1 MHYGNYLFLAL
12 LCIFQPIISKGN
24 IVDGRE
30 SRSDRSIRF
39 ELSDR
44 RSYRDVR
51 ERFSVS
57 SPNKLSPDH
66 SLIRDDR
73 RGRSSLRNLEREDT
87 ILQRN
92 TRAIRQL
99 KTNEIRSQRLSRY
112 QDRIIPDVRSIN
124 DRTFDDASRNVRF
137 ERRTALLDTRK
148 IASSTERVDANE
160 NKLSRSRGISKNA
173 RSRSVYDL
181 RQSERRI
188 LQNRFSPERNIDIS
202 RDESERS
209 HNVERRFSN
218 AYHRRQE
225 TRQRTNDLP
234 NRSRSLGREQT
245 REIRSR
251 NDDNRVRRERRI
263 SIENRRNV
271 DKRIDIPEDR
281 NINSR
286 RISQNRF
293 SAERNIDISRDVY
306 EHSHNVERRSSNA
319 YHRRQETR
327 QRTNVLP
334 NHSRSLGREQNR
346 EMRSRNDDNLV
357 RRERRISIENRR
369 NVVKRIDIPED
380 LRNINSQRREQFTAT
395 PNREEVRDRFER
407 TIRGRYTRSRSL
419 TRSNLR
425 NSVAGNMHERN
436 INNIREKRELERL
449 GGDRRSEARRES
461 RSLSME
467 IRDMERDFAGRQY
480 ARNSKAVAREI
491 QGISEMR
498 KPSRTLSR
506 LNIRDVRSEDRER
519 VSRSELRERSKILF
533 RETERTASRHERRNN
548 MLRDTDEYGSRL
560 DVSRNL
566 INSFKNEE
574 KSGMMN
580 WQILFY
586 TLQGIYLC
594 SILVKAMNKNDYS
607 MKKSR
612 SFGWF
617 PLSTAMKID

>member
-30 SRSDRSIRF
+30 SRTDRSIRF

-57 SPNKLSPDH
+57 SPNKLSPEH
-66 SLIRDDR
+66 SLIPDDR
-73 RGRSSLRNLEREDT
+73 RRRSSLRNLERVDT

-137 ERRTALLDTRK
+137 ERGTALLGTRK
-148 IASSTERVDANE
+148 IASSTERVDTNE
-160 NKLSRSRGISKNA
+160 NKLSRNRGISKNA

-188 LQNRFSPERNIDIS
+188 SHNRFSSERNINIS
-202 RDESERS
+202 QDESERS
-209 HNVERRFSN
+209 HNIERRSSN

-245 REIRSR
+245 REMRSQ

-306 EHSHNVERRSSNA
+306 ERSHNVERRSSNA

-334 NHSRSLGREQNR
+334 NRSQSLGREQTR

-407 TIRGRYTRSRSL
+407 TVRGRYTRSRFL

-467 IRDMERDFAGRQY
+467 IRDMERDFAGRQF
-480 ARNSKAVAREI
+480 ARNSKAVVREI

-506 LNIRDVRSEDRER
+506 LNIRDARSEDRER

-548 MLRDTDEYGSRL
+548 ILRDTDEYGSRF

>member
-1 MHYGNYLFLAL
+1 MHYGNYLFLTL
-12 LCIFQPIISKGN
+12 LCIFQPIISNGN

-30 SRSDRSIRF
+30 SRSDRSLRF

-44 RSYRDVR
+44 QSYRDVR

-57 SPNKLSPDH
+57 SPNKLSPEH
-66 SLIRDDR
+66 FLIRDDH
-73 RGRSSLRNLEREDT
+73 RGRSSLRNLERVDT
-87 ILQRN
+87 ILQRH
-92 TRAIRQL
+92 TRTIRHL

-112 QDRIIPDVRSIN
+112 QDRIIPDVRSTN

-137 ERRTALLDTRK
+137 ERGTALLDTRK
-148 IASSTERVDANE
+148 IASSTERVDVNE

-173 RSRSVYDL
+173 RSRSVNDL

-188 LQNRFSPERNIDIS
+188 SQNRFSPERNTHIS

-209 HNVERRFSN
+209 HNVERR
-218 AYHRRQE
+218 
-225 TRQRTNDLP
+225 L
-234 NRSRSLGREQT
+234 
-245 REIRSR
+245 
-251 NDDNRVRRERRI
+251 
-263 SIENRRNV
+263 
-271 DKRIDIPEDR
+271 
-281 NINSR
+281 
-286 RISQNRF
+286 
-293 SAERNIDISRDVY
+293 
-306 EHSHNVERRSSNA
+306 SSNA

-334 NHSRSLGREQNR
+334 NRSRSLGREQIR
-346 EMRSRNDDNLV
+346 EMRNRNDDNLV

-369 NVVKRIDIPED
+369 NVDKHVAISED
-380 LRNINSQRREQFTAT
+380 LRDINSQKRERFSVTL
-395 PNREEVRDRFER
+395 NRDVAGDRFER
-407 TIRGRYTRSRSL
+407 TVRGHYTRSRSL

-425 NSVAGNMHERN
+425 NSVTENMRERN
-436 INNIREKRELERL
+436 INIIRAKRELERL
-449 GGDRRSEARRES
+449 GGNRRRES
-461 RSLSME
+461 RSLSTE

-480 ARNSKAVAREI
+480 ARNSKALVREI

-506 LNIRDVRSEDRER
+506 LNIRDARSEDRER
-519 VSRSELRERSKILF
+519 VSRSELRERSEILF

-548 MLRDTDEYGSRL
+548 MLRNTDEYGSRF

-574 KSGMMN
+574 KTGMMN

-594 SILVKAMNKNDYS
+594 SILVKAMNKNDYY
-607 MKKSR
+607 MKKTR

>member
-30 SRSDRSIRF
+30 SRSVRSIRF

-51 ERFSVS
+51 ERFLVS

-66 SLIRDDR
+66 HLIRDDR
-73 RGRSSLRNLEREDT
+73 RGRSSLRNNLERVDT
-87 ILQRN
+87 ILHRN

-137 ERRTALLDTRK
+137 ERGTALLDTRK
-148 IASSTERVDANE
+148 IASTTERVDANE
-160 NKLSRSRGISKNA
+160 NKLSRSREISKNA

-181 RQSERRI
+181 KQSERRI
-188 LQNRFSPERNIDIS
+188 SQNRFSPERNIDIS
-202 RDESERS
+202 RDVSERS

-225 TRQRTNDLP
+225 TRQKTNVLP
-234 NRSRSLGREQT
+234 NRPRSLGREQT
-245 REIRSR
+245 REMRIR
-251 NDDNRVRRERRI
+251 NDDNLVRKERRI

-271 DKRIDIPEDR
+271 DKRIDIPENLK

-293 SAERNIDISRDVY
+293 SAERNIDISRDVS
-306 EHSHNVERRSSNA
+306 ERSHNVERRSSNA

-327 QRTNVLP
+327 QKTNVLP
-334 NHSRSLGREQNR
+334 NRSRSLGREQTR

-357 RRERRISIENRR
+357 RKERRISIENRR
-369 NVVKRIDIPED
+369 NVVQRIDIPED
-380 LRNINSQRREQFTAT
+380 LRNINSQRRGST

-407 TIRGRYTRSRSL
+407 TVRGRYTRSRSL
-419 TRSNLR
+419 TRSKLR

-506 LNIRDVRSEDRER
+506 LNIRDTRCEDRER

-533 RETERTASRHERRNN
+533 REAERTASRHERRNN
-548 MLRDTDEYGSRL
+548 MLRDTDEYGSRFE
-560 DVSRNL
+560 VSRNL
-566 INSFKNEE
+566 INSFKSEE
-574 KSGMMN
+574 KTGMMN

-607 MKKSR
+607 MKKTR
-612 SFGWF
+612 SFGWL